1 MNQGSHGLGLNI
13 CHRIS
18 KNLNGNLS
26 VFSEKGKGS
35 SFTFEFEAELVQDDV
50 RLKVI
55 FILIF
60 FVESTCQ
67 EIKRGSGDKPSA

>member
-50 RLKVI
+50 RL
-55 FILIF
+55 
-60 FVESTCQ
+60 
-67 EIKRGSGDKPSA
+67 